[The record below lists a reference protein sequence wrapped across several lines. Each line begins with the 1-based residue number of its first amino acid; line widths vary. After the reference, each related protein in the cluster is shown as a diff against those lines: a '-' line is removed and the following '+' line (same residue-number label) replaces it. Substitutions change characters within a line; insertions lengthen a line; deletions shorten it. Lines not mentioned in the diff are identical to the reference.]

1 MSDEVELESEN
12 WDGVFGM
19 RVSML
24 PKHLVT
30 AKTAEKILFVGKCI
44 RVFLT
49 FEDLRTDIFDEKT
62 LGVIKSAA

>member
-1 MSDEVELESEN
+1 M
-12 WDGVFGM
+12 FGI
-19 RVSML
+19 RLSML

-62 LGVIKSAA
+62 LETIKSAASYDFLNF

>member
-1 MSDEVELESEN
+1 
-12 WDGVFGM
+12 M

-49 FEDLRTDIFDEKT
+49 FEDLRTDIFDDKT